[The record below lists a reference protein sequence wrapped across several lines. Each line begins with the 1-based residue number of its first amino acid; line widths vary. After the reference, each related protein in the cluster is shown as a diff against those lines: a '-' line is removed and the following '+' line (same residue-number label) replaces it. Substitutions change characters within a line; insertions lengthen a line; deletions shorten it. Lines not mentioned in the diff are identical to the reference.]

1 MNLKSGLPRVSKSK
15 IEIACGDH
23 FPPIGSRSVNLSGLR
38 FPASTI
44 ETTRIGFGCS
54 NLLGDKT
61 RDEGLRLLHTAYD
74 CGIRH
79 FDVARVYNFGDA
91 EFLVGEFQSG
101 KRDKITITTKFGL
114 IPSEGV
120 AKLKGTVQLARR
132 IMRSSS
138 FVRRLVRKNVRSLTQ
153 AGRFNPTVAQASLDT
168 SLRALRTDY
177 IDVYLLHEAFAKD
190 CTVEILHFLQ
200 SAIAQGKIRAYGV
213 GSGYGKIEEI
223 ARENPAFLQT
233 AQFESSL
240 TQPNIKAFD
249 QIRPQETSIAITHG
263 ALSAAKGLREKMSSD
278 STLVGTW
285 SKQLGVD
292 LADPSKLHAILLQ
305 YSLFTNPK
313 GGVIFRA
320 STQARIKSNIESVS
334 GAALNMKQVDILEKI
349 TASTL
354 I

>member
-1 MNLKSGLPRVSKSK
+1 M
-15 IEIACGDH
+15 
-23 FPPIGSRSVNLSGLR
+23 NLSGLR

-74 CGIRH
+74 CGVRH

-91 EFLVGEFQSG
+91 ESLVGEFQSE

-114 IPSEGV
+114 IPREGV
-120 AKLKGTVQLARR
+120 AKLKGPVELARR

-138 FVRRLVRKNVRSLTQ
+138 FVRQLVRKNVRTFTQ
-153 AGRFNPTVAQASLDT
+153 AGRFDLATAQASLDT

-190 CTVEILHFLQ
+190 CTDEILNFLQ
-200 SAIAQGKIRAYGV
+200 SAIAQGKIRTYGV
-213 GSGYGKIEEI
+213 GSSYAKIEEI
-223 ARENPAFLQT
+223 AKEKSAFLQI

-240 TQPNIKAFD
+240 MQPNIKAFD
-249 QIRPQETSIAITHG
+249 QVRPQETFMAITHG
-263 ALSAAKGLREKMSSD
+263 ALSAAKSLQEKMSDD
-278 STLVGTW
+278 SALAGRW

-320 STQARIKSNIESVS
+320 STQARIKSNIKSML
-334 GAALNMKQVDILEKI
+334 GTALNVEQLDILEKI
-349 TASTL
+349 TASIPL
-354 I
+354 